1 MKHVAC
7 YCRVSTDEQVKY
19 GFSIQAQKDA
29 LEKYCKENGYKYTFF
44 IDEGI
49 SASSMKKRESLNNM
63 LSKSRVFDMVLFT
76 KLDRLSRNVLDAN
89 NIHKILQENNCTM
102 KAIDEDDVDTSTA
115 DGMFIFNLKISL
127 AQREIG
133 KTSERIKFVFKNKR
147 ENGEVTTNQKK
158 YGYDIINKKYVINE
172 SEAENIKK
180 LYKYVI
186 QTSGNMK
193 EVYSYFLENI
203 GSFTYKTMARY
214 LRDESY
220 IGKYK
225 MYYEDTYIDNFTPV
239 ILEEELF
246 NQVQKILNM
255 KNRIIYPDCIDLFS
269 GLVFCSKCERRFS
282 KKIDRRISTQPILYR
297 CCNNSVYAK
306 GSLERKC
313 SNSKAIRE
321 NKIEKYLLTNLE
333 EEFKKY
339 KLTID
344 SIKKLSIKKTD
355 PNKIK
360 SLENKLDKLKD
371 LYLDDLIDKNRY
383 KKDYEKYT
391 KELNKLKKDEVSAMK
406 IPDLSNV
413 ESLLNSDYI
422 KIYNSL
428 DKENKKRF
436 WVSLIDKIY
445 IDDGEVKK
453 VTFI

>member
-1 MKHVAC
+1 MDIN
-7 YCRVSTDEQVKY
+7 T
-19 GFSIQAQKDA
+19 
-29 LEKYCKENGYKYTFF
+29 LFF

-282 KKIDRRISTQPILYR
+282 KKLTVEYLPSQFYIVVATIL
-297 CCNNSVYAK
+297 
-306 GSLERKC
+306 
-313 SNSKAIRE
+313 
-321 NKIEKYLLTNLE
+321 
-333 EEFKKY
+333 F
-339 KLTID
+339 
-344 SIKKLSIKKTD
+344 
-355 PNKIK
+355 
-360 SLENKLDKLKD
+360 
-371 LYLDDLIDKNRY
+371 
-383 KKDYEKYT
+383 
-391 KELNKLKKDEVSAMK
+391 MQ
-406 IPDLSNV
+406 
-413 ESLLNSDYI
+413 
-422 KIYNSL
+422 
-428 DKENKKRF
+428 
-436 WVSLIDKIY
+436 
-445 IDDGEVKK
+445 K
-453 VTFI
+453 VL